1 MSECLEFFSTDF
13 NNWNYNEFINKSGV
27 DPYNKKKLD
36 PFGCNLLKYN
46 CVIMLKEIL
55 KHTKQYLKN
64 DVIEW
69 IIKKTLQGSL
79 KMITGKY

>member
-69 IIKKTLQGSL
+69 IIKKALQGSL